1 MEMKQYLKNELDK
14 LERGIV
20 ATPTDEYLN
29 DFTKANNGSNDFLLM
44 QMAKN
49 FGYKLAL
56 LNMQDA
62 LYYEIDKPL
71 VKLALERLLEQVR
84 DDGRP
89 FEEVNKIIKQI
100 DKIDTL

>member
-1 MEMKQYLKNELDK
+1 
-14 LERGIV
+14 
-20 ATPTDEYLN
+20 
-29 DFTKANNGSNDFLLM
+29 M

-56 LNMQDA
+56 LNMEDA

>member
-1 MEMKQYLKNELDK
+1 MKQYLKNELDK
-14 LERGIV
+14 LDRGIV

-49 FGYKLAL
+49 YGYKLAL

-71 VKLALERLLEQVR
+71 VKLALQKLLEQVR

-89 FEEVNKIIKQI
+89 FDEVNKIIKQI

>member
-1 MEMKQYLKNELDK
+1 MRQYLKNELDK

-29 DFTKANNGSNDFLLM
+29 EFTKANNGSNDFLLM

-56 LNMQDA
+56 LNMEDA

-71 VKLALERLLEQVR
+71 VKLALKRLLEQVR

-89 FEEVNKIIKQI
+89 FEEINKIVKQI

>member
-1 MEMKQYLKNELDK
+1 MRQYLKNELDK

-20 ATPTDEYLN
+20 ATPTYEYLN
-29 DFTKANNGSNDFLLM
+29 DFTKANNGSNDLLLM

-49 FGYKLAL
+49 FGYQLAL

-71 VKLALERLLEQVR
+71 VKLALKRLLEQVR

-89 FEEVNKIIKQI
+89 FEEINKIVKQI

>member
-1 MEMKQYLKNELDK
+1 MKQYLKNELDK
-14 LERGIV
+14 LERGVV

-71 VKLALERLLEQVR
+71 VKLALQRLLEQVR
-84 DDGRP
+84 DDGKP

>member
-1 MEMKQYLKNELDK
+1 MKQYLKNELEKLDK
-14 LERGIV
+14 GIV

-29 DFTKANNGSNDFLLM
+29 EFTKANNGSNDFLLM

-71 VKLALERLLEQVR
+71 VKLALKRLLEQVR

-89 FEEVNKIIKQI
+89 FEEINKIIKQI
-100 DKIDTL
+100 DKIELL

>member
-1 MEMKQYLKNELDK
+1 MRQYLKNELDK

-29 DFTKANNGSNDFLLM
+29 EFTKANNGSNDFLLM

-56 LNMQDA
+56 LNMEDA

-71 VKLALERLLEQVR
+71 VKLALRRLLEQVR

-89 FEEVNKIIKQI
+89 FEEINKIVKQI

>member
-1 MEMKQYLKNELDK
+1 MKQYLKNELDK
-14 LERGIV
+14 LEKGVV

-56 LNMQDA
+56 LNMQDE
-62 LYYEIDKPL
+62 LSKH
-71 VKLALERLLEQVR
+71 
-84 DDGRP
+84 
-89 FEEVNKIIKQI
+89 N
-100 DKIDTL
+100 TN

>member
-1 MEMKQYLKNELDK
+1 MKQYLKNELDK

-29 DFTKANNGSNDFLLM
+29 DFTQSNNGTNDFLLM

-71 VKLALERLLEQVR
+71 VKLALKRLLEQVR

-89 FEEVNKIIKQI
+89 FEEINKIIKQI
-100 DKIDTL
+100 DKIELL

>member
-1 MEMKQYLKNELDK
+1 MKQYIKNELDK

-20 ATPTDEYLN
+20 ATPNEDYLLQ
-29 DFTKANNGSNDFLLM
+29 FTEANKGSNDYLLM

-71 VKLALERLLEQVR
+71 VKLALKRLLEQVR

-89 FEEVNKIIKQI
+89 FEEINKIVKQI

>member
-1 MEMKQYLKNELDK
+1 MKQYLKNELEKLDK
-14 LERGIV
+14 GIV

-29 DFTKANNGSNDFLLM
+29 DFTQANNGTNDFLLM

-71 VKLALERLLEQVR
+71 VKLALKRLLEQVR

-89 FEEVNKIIKQI
+89 FEEINKIIKQI
-100 DKIDTL
+100 DKIELL